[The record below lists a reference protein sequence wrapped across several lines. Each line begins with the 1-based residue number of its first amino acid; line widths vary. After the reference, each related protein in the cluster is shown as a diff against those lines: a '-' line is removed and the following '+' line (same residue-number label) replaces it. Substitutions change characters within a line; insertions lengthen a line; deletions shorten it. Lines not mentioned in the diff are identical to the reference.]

1 MGTRKGGDD
10 ERRRA
15 GEAPLIQEHHHGEG
29 HGQLGTA
36 GNAHDK
42 RARNGVGKKGLEQIA
57 CCRERRPQ
65 QDHHDRPGEPQLQD
79 DAHGERV
86 LPFAQQGR
94 QHGPRGQRNAAPQQ
108 IHAKQHQKPRREGEV
123 GSCEAFGGG
132 HGVLLFT
139 YRQEIF
145 CKRVSS
151 SGAGSPS
158 VKTRFISTMRSGRAC
173 SAGKSSW
180 KCTSS
185 HRTGRL

>member
-1 MGTRKGGDD
+1 MEVDDVGVLRKSDHDVRDGRADIADHDAADDQNAHPLHPPGHSQHKGHRRHGTRKGGYD

-15 GEAPLIQEHHHGEG
+15 GEAPLIEEHHHSEG

-57 CCRERRPQ
+57 CCRERRTQ

-94 QHGPRGQRNAAPQQ
+94 QHGLRGQRNAAPQQ

-123 GSCEAFGGG
+123 G
-132 HGVLLFT
+132 
-139 YRQEIF
+139 
-145 CKRVSS
+145 
-151 SGAGSPS
+151 
-158 VKTRFISTMRSGRAC
+158 
-173 SAGKSSW
+173 
-180 KCTSS
+180 
-185 HRTGRL
+185 